1 MLEDGE
7 LTAFI
12 ATGDLERARAFY
24 CGVLGLVAVEESPF
38 ALVLDAN
45 GVPVRVTPVDAPVVA
60 PYTVLG
66 WRVADTTATVRALVA
81 AGIGS
86 ERFDGMDQD
95 ADGVWTAPGGDRIAW
110 FRDPDGHLLSVTG
123 R

>member
-1 MLEDGE
+1 MLHEAE
-7 LTAFI
+7 LVAFI
-12 ATGDLERARAFY
+12 ATSDLERARAFY
-24 CGVLGLVAVEESPF
+24 CGVLGLAAVEESPF

-45 GVPVRVTPVDAPVVA
+45 GVSVRVTPVEAPVVA

-66 WRVADTTATVRALVA
+66 WRVADTTATARALVT
-81 AGIGS
+81 AGVVC

-95 ADGVWTAPGGDRIAW
+95 GDGVWTAPGGALIAW

-123 R
+123 P